1 MRDLRTPLSES
12 IFDNGSKKKKSVQ
25 KKQKQAF
32 KKHVKMLKQ
41 YREDFDN
48 RLEQSGD
55 YELAESTKYTDR
67 YKSKK

>member
-1 MRDLRTPLSES
+1 MRDLKTPLSES
-12 IFDNGSKKKKSVQ
+12 IFDNGSNKKKSVE

-41 YREDFDN
+41 YDKDFDK
-48 RLEQSGD
+48 RLKQSSD
-55 YELAESTKYTDR
+55 DEMAESTKYTDR

>member
-12 IFDNGSKKKKSVQ
+12 TFDNGSKKPKSVKNKQ
-25 KKQKQAF
+25 KKAF

-41 YREDFDN
+41 YDKDFN
-48 RLEQSGD
+48 KRLKQSSAD
-55 YELAESTKYTDR
+55 EMAESTKYTDR